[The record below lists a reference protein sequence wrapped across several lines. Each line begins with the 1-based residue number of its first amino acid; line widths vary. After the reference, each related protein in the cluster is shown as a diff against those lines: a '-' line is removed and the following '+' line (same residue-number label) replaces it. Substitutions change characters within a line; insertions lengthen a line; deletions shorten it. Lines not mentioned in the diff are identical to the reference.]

1 MKILHTVESY
11 LPSRH
16 GMQEVVTQLSEY
28 MVKSGHDV
36 TIATSFNENRVSK
49 LINGVNIV
57 EFKISGNFT
66 NGMVGEIKSYQQFL
80 LDSDFDIITNFA
92 AQQWATDLALPILPK
107 LKAKKIFVPT
117 GFSAINSS
125 AYCDYFERMKNWMTN
140 YDANIFLSNNYQ
152 DINFARE
159 NGIKTIEV
167 IPNGANENE
176 FNEASYVSI
185 RKLLN
190 LAADTK
196 LILTV
201 GSHTGYKGHS
211 AAIKIFKK
219 AKIPNSALLIIGNVT
234 TSGSRFSNF
243 AKGVLNL
250 FGWRKTNCSI
260 ACKTSALTFNSNH
273 SDRKI
278 FVKECSR
285 EVTINAY
292 KQADLF
298 LFPSLI
304 ECSPIVLFES
314 MCASTPFLVTDV
326 GNAKEIIQWS
336 EGGVLLPTSK
346 DKKGFSIASVEKS
359 AIVMRDLLNNS
370 SKMTEYALQGNNSFR
385 KEFTWSKI
393 AQKYQSLYL
402 KLVDEIK

>member
-36 TIATSFNENRVSK
+36 TIATSFNENRIFK
-49 LINGVNIV
+49 KINGVKIAEFNI
-57 EFKISGNFT
+57 KGNYV
-66 NGMVGEIKSYQQFL
+66 NGMVGETKSYQQFL

-92 AQQWATDLALPILPK
+92 AQQWATDLALPILPQ

-117 GFSAINSS
+117 GFSALNSPS
-125 AYCDYFERMKNWMTN
+125 YRDYFERMKIWMSYYDTN
-140 YDANIFLSNNYQ
+140 VFLSNNYQ

-159 NGIKTIEV
+159 NRIKAIEV
-167 IPNGANENE
+167 IPNGANERE
-176 FNEASYVSI
+176 FDEVPKVNI
-185 RKLLN
+185 REHLN

-201 GSHTGYKGHS
+201 GSHTGFKGHS

-219 AKIPNSALLIIGNVT
+219 AKIENSALLIIGNVT
-234 TSGSRFSNF
+234 TAGGPLSNF
-243 AKGVLNL
+243 VKGILNL
-250 FGWRKTNCSI
+250 LGLRKTNCSI
-260 ACKTSALTFNSNH
+260 NCNTSAFSFNCSH
-273 SDRKI
+273 SGRKI
-278 FVKECSR
+278 FVKEFSR
-285 EVTINAY
+285 EVTVNAY

-298 LFPSLI
+298 LFPSMI

-326 GNAKEIIQWS
+326 GNSKEIIEWS
-336 EGGVLLPTSK
+336 NGGVLIPTFK
-346 DKKGFSIASVEKS
+346 DDNGFSIASVEKS
-359 AIVMRDLLNNS
+359 AIIMKDLLNNS
-370 SKMTEYALQGNNSFR
+370 QKMNEYALHGNNSFR
-385 KEFTWSKI
+385 NEFTWSKI
-393 AQKYQSLYL
+393 AEKYQSLYL
-402 KLVDEIK
+402 KLVNESK